1 MFYNLCIVLFVESK
15 YIENEFVWFIL
26 CGEVYFIFVSD
37 EVIDEVFDK
46 SDKFDW
52 KFLKKRKN

>member
-46 SDKFDW
+46 SDKFD
-52 KFLKKRKN
+52 